1 MLISDVARLS
11 GVSAK
16 ALRYYEDIGLIEPPE
31 RSTSGYRNY
40 DDDVLPRLA
49 FIKSAQAIGLTL
61 GEIRGIIGLREGG
74 QIPCGHVLDLLRART
89 SDIDRKIEELRT
101 LQGELNRLV
110 ARARRLNPQNCDPL
124 RVCHLIGSA

>member
-11 GVSAK
+11 GVSDK

-31 RSTSGYRNY
+31 RSASGYRNY
-40 DDDVLPRLA
+40 DDGVLPRLA
-49 FIKSAQAIGLTL
+49 FIKSAQALGLTL

-74 QIPCGHVLDLLRART
+74 QIPCGHVLDLLRARA

-110 ARARRLNPQNCDPL
+110 AQARRLNPEKCDPL